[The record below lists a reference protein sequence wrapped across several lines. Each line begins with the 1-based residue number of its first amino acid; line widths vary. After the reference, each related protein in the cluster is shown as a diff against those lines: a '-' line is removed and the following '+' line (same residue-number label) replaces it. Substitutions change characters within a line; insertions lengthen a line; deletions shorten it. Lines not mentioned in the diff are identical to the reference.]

1 MMMGWL
7 KKSLGLAAVVLPALV
22 HSFAP
27 TDSTQDAVSILCPAI
42 ANTQRI

>member
-1 MMMGWL
+1 MMGWL

-27 TDSTQDAVSILCPAI
+27 TDSTQDAVSILCPAT
-42 ANTQRI
+42 ANSETV